1 MIRVLI
7 VDDEHLVRGGL
18 KMILQAQPDI
28 DVVGEAGDGAQAVTA
43 ARTLRPDVIL
53 LDVQMPVMNGL
64 DAARQIL
71 DLADVHP
78 KIIMITT
85 FDLDAYVHAAI
96 SAGASGF
103 LLKDTRAEVLADAV
117 RTVSGGEALLAPS
130 ILRRLVTHHS
140 ASRATAVDPHQRIP
154 GLGQLTE
161 RELEVFRLLGRGF
174 SNQEVARDLWISES
188 TVKTH
193 VTRVFAKL
201 ELRDRAQAVVLAYE
215 SGLVA
220 PGDAPPSQNSS
231 AGGSPIPFA

>member
-1 MIRVLI
+1 VISVLI

-18 KMILQAQPDI
+18 KLILQAQPDI
-28 DVVGEAGDGAQAVTA
+28 DVVGEAGDGSEAVTA
-43 ARTLRPDVIL
+43 AKALQPDVIL

-64 DAARQIL
+64 DAAREIL
-71 DLADVHP
+71 RLPEGRP

-85 FDLDAYVHAAI
+85 FDLDEYVHTAI
-96 SAGASGF
+96 AAGASGF

-117 RTVSGGEALLAPS
+117 RTVAGGEALRAPA
-130 ILRRLVTHHS
+130 ILRRLVAHHA
-140 ASRATAVDPHQRIP
+140 ASPATTVEPGQVIP
-154 GLGQLTE
+154 GLRELTE

-174 SNQEVARDLWISES
+174 SNQEVARELWISES

-201 ELRDRAQAVVLAYE
+201 ELRDRAQAVVMAYE

-220 PGDAPPSQNSS
+220 PG
-231 AGGSPIPFA
+231 SPA

>member
-18 KMILQAQPDI
+18 KLILEAQPDI
-28 DVVGEAGDGAQAVTA
+28 DVVGEAGDGAEAVTA
-43 ARTLRPDVIL
+43 AKALQPDVIL

-64 DAARQIL
+64 DAAREIL
-71 DLADVHP
+71 RLP
-78 KIIMITT
+78 EGRPRIIMITT
-85 FDLDAYVHAAI
+85 FDLDEYVHTAI
-96 SAGASGF
+96 AAGASGF

-117 RTVSGGEALLAPS
+117 RTVAGGEALLAPA
-130 ILRRLVTHHS
+130 ILRRLVAHH
-140 ASRATAVDPHQRIP
+140 ATSPATTVEPGQVIP
-154 GLGQLTE
+154 GLRELTE

-174 SNQEVARDLWISES
+174 SNREVARELWISES

-201 ELRDRAQAVVLAYE
+201 ELRDRAQAVVMAYE

-220 PGDAPPSQNSS
+220 PG
-231 AGGSPIPFA
+231 SPA

>member
-18 KMILQAQPDI
+18 KLILQAQPDI
-28 DVVGEAGDGAQAVTA
+28 DVVGEAGDGAEAVTA
-43 ARTLRPDVIL
+43 AKALQPDVIL

-64 DAARQIL
+64 DAAREIL
-71 DLADVHP
+71 RLP
-78 KIIMITT
+78 EGRPRIIMITT
-85 FDLDAYVHAAI
+85 FDLDEYVHTAI
-96 SAGASGF
+96 AAGASGF

-117 RTVSGGEALLAPS
+117 RTVAGGEALLAPA
-130 ILRRLVTHHS
+130 ILRRLVAHH
-140 ASRATAVDPHQRIP
+140 ATSPATTVEPGQVIP
-154 GLGQLTE
+154 GLRELTE

-174 SNQEVARDLWISES
+174 SNREVARELWISES

-201 ELRDRAQAVVLAYE
+201 ELRDRAQAVVMAYE

-220 PGDAPPSQNSS
+220 PG
-231 AGGSPIPFA
+231 SPA

>member
-1 MIRVLI
+1 MIGVLI

-18 KMILQAQPDI
+18 KMILEAQSDI
-28 DVVGEAGDGAQAVTA
+28 DVVGEAGDGAEAVTA
-43 ARTLRPDVIL
+43 AKALQPDVIL

-64 DAARQIL
+64 DAAREIL
-71 DLADVHP
+71 RLPDVHS

-85 FDLDAYVHAAI
+85 FDLDEYVHAAI
-96 SAGASGF
+96 AAGASGF

-117 RTVSGGEALLAPS
+117 RTVAGGEALLAPS
-130 ILRRLVTHHS
+130 ILRRLVAHHTGS
-140 ASRATAVDPHQRIP
+140 LGRAVEPGQVIP
-154 GLGQLTE
+154 GLQLLTE

-174 SNQEVARDLWISES
+174 SNQEIVRELWISES

-220 PGDAPPSQNSS
+220 PGRPAS
-231 AGGSPIPFA
+231 

>member
-18 KMILQAQPDI
+18 RMILQAQADI
-28 DVVGEAGDGAQAVTA
+28 DVVGEAGDGAEAVTA

-64 DAARQIL
+64 DAAREIL
-71 DLADVHP
+71 RLPDVRP
-78 KIIMITT
+78 KIVMITT
-85 FDLDAYVHAAI
+85 FDLDEYVHTAVA
-96 SAGASGF
+96 AGASGF

-117 RTVSGGEALLAPS
+117 RTVAGGEALLAPA
-130 ILRRLVTHHS
+130 ILRRLVAHHT
-140 ASRATAVDPHQRIP
+140 ASPATTVQPGQVIP
-154 GLGQLTE
+154 GLHELTE

-174 SNQEVARDLWISES
+174 SNQEITRELWISES

-220 PGDAPPSQNSS
+220 PGNL
-231 AGGSPIPFA
+231 GS

>member
-18 KMILQAQPDI
+18 RMILQAKADI
-28 DVVGEAGDGAQAVTA
+28 DVVGEAGDGAEAVTA

-64 DAARQIL
+64 DAAREIL
-71 DLADVHP
+71 RLPDVHP
-78 KIIMITT
+78 KIVMITT
-85 FDLDAYVHAAI
+85 FDLDEYVHAAI
-96 SAGASGF
+96 AAGASGF

-117 RTVSGGEALLAPS
+117 RTVAGGEALLAPA
-130 ILRRLVTHHS
+130 ILRRLVAHHT
-140 ASRATAVDPHQRIP
+140 ASPATAVEPSQVVP
-154 GLGQLTE
+154 GLHELTE
-161 RELEVFRLLGRGF
+161 RELEVLRLLGRGF
-174 SNQEVARDLWISES
+174 SNQEVARELWISES

-220 PGDAPPSQNSS
+220 PGNSAS
-231 AGGSPIPFA
+231 

>member
-18 KMILQAQPDI
+18 RMILQAQADI
-28 DVVGEAGDGAQAVTA
+28 DVVGDAGDGAEAVTA

-64 DAARQIL
+64 DAAREIL
-71 DLADVHP
+71 RLPDVHP
-78 KIIMITT
+78 KIVMITT
-85 FDLDAYVHAAI
+85 FDLDEYVHTAI
-96 SAGASGF
+96 AAGASGF

-117 RTVSGGEALLAPS
+117 RTVAGGEALLAPA
-130 ILRRLVTHHS
+130 ILRRLVAHHT
-140 ASRATAVDPHQRIP
+140 APPATAVDPGQVIP
-154 GLGQLTE
+154 GLHELTG
-161 RELEVFRLLGRGF
+161 RELEVFRLLGRGL
-174 SNQEVARDLWISES
+174 SNQEITRELWISES

-220 PGDAPPSQNSS
+220 PGSS
-231 AGGSPIPFA
+231 AS

>member
-18 KMILQAQPDI
+18 KLILEAQPDI
-28 DVVGEAGDGAQAVTA
+28 DVVGEAGDGAEAVTA
-43 ARTLRPDVIL
+43 AKALQPDVIL

-64 DAARQIL
+64 DAAREIL
-71 DLADVHP
+71 RLP
-78 KIIMITT
+78 EGRPRIIMITT
-85 FDLDAYVHAAI
+85 FDLDEYVHTAI
-96 SAGASGF
+96 AAGASGF

-117 RTVSGGEALLAPS
+117 RTVAGGEALLAPA
-130 ILRRLVTHHS
+130 ILRRLVAHHA
-140 ASRATAVDPHQRIP
+140 ASPATTVEPGQVIP
-154 GLGQLTE
+154 GLRELTE

-174 SNQEVARDLWISES
+174 SNQEVARELWISES

-201 ELRDRAQAVVLAYE
+201 ELRDRAQAVVMAYE

-220 PGDAPPSQNSS
+220 PG
-231 AGGSPIPFA
+231 SPA